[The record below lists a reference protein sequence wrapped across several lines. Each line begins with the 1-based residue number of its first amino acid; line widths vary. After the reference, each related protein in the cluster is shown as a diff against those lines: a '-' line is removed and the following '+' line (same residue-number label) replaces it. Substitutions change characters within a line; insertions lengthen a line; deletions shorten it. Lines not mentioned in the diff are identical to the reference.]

1 MEAKMGL
8 RSVTDTATVTVDV
21 LGAVIQPGIVSTT
34 AAKKQVSI
42 RNETKDWIEV
52 YVPGKGRTEP
62 IRIEPGATRP
72 VGIDRDPGIHTFV
85 VYSEESGDCAR
96 ANSNPKIIIQ

>member
-1 MEAKMGL
+1 MGL
-8 RSVTDTATVTVDV
+8 RNVTDTATVTVDV
-21 LGAVIQPGIVSTT
+21 LGAVISPGILSTP
-34 AAKKQVSI
+34 AAKKQIHIKNDS
-42 RNETKDWIEV
+42 KDWIEV

-72 VGIDRDPGIHTFV
+72 VRIDRDPGIHTFV

-96 ANSNPKIIIQ
+96 AQSNPKIIIQ